1 MRRIVLVVFWASLAV
16 FLLLGL
22 GIVAGQ
28 LAGVLLGSASVVA
41 GVASVLNWP
50 AFSAATVC
58 SLAAFVL
65 GYLPDPDRPST
76 RVELSADN

>member
-28 LAGVLLGSASVVA
+28 LAGVLLGSGSVVA

-50 AFSAATVC
+50 AFSTATVC

>member
-1 MRRIVLVVFWASLAV
+1 MRRIVLVIFWASLAV

-28 LAGVLLGSASVVA
+28 LAGVLLGSGSVVA

>member
-1 MRRIVLVVFWASLAV
+1 MRRIVLIVFWASLAV

-28 LAGVLLGSASVVA
+28 LAGVLLGSGSVVA

>member
-1 MRRIVLVVFWASLAV
+1 MRRIVLIVFWASLAV

-28 LAGVLLGSASVVA
+28 LAGVLLGSGSVVA

-50 AFSAATVC
+50 TFSAATVC

>member
-1 MRRIVLVVFWASLAV
+1 MRRVVLVVFWASLAV

-28 LAGVLLGSASVVA
+28 LAGVLLGSGSVVA

>member
-28 LAGVLLGSASVVA
+28 LAGVLLGSGSIVA

>member
-28 LAGVLLGSASVVA
+28 LAGVLLGSGSFVA

>member
-22 GIVAGQ
+22 CIVAGQ
-28 LAGVLLGSASVVA
+28 LAGVLLGSGSVVA

-76 RVELSADN
+76 RVELSTDN

>member
-28 LAGVLLGSASVVA
+28 LSGVLLGSGSVVA

>member
-28 LAGVLLGSASVVA
+28 LAGVLLGSGSIVA

-65 GYLPDPDRPST
+65 GYLPDPDHPST

>member
-28 LAGVLLGSASVVA
+28 LAGVLLGSGSVVA

>member
-28 LAGVLLGSASVVA
+28 LAGVLLGSGSVVA

-50 AFSAATVC
+50 AFSAATAC

>member
-28 LAGVLLGSASVVA
+28 LAGVLLGSGSVVA

-65 GYLPDPDRPST
+65 GHLPDPDRPST